1 MAVSYIDDGQV
12 MVYGV
17 GTRQIL
23 GAATRT
29 DEDCKKAYATLEYIY
44 KVHRPKLVFELQDPC
59 LSRRDAQESNSITEG
74 GSDQA
79 RLGEDL

>member
-23 GAATRT
+23 GAATKT
-29 DEDCKKAYATLEYIY
+29 DEDCKKAYATLEHIHE
-44 KVHRPKLVFELQDPC
+44 VHRPELAFELQDPC
-59 LSRRDAQESNSITEG
+59 VSRSDAQESNSITER
-74 GSDQA
+74 GSAQA
-79 RLGEDL
+79 PLGKDL